1 VEFRLGAQPLLGWLI
16 IGPLAGYGVNKG
28 EGSCATLGAAPVDYQ
43 PIFVSGCLRRQ
54 IRGGSRAAAAAPDD
68 HRLHGGSCPSLRV
81 RRCLILARVGRR
93 WHPPE
98 ATVGTRADIR
108 SDCNRAQGTAA

>member
-54 IRGGSRAAAAAPDD
+54 IVAA
-68 HRLHGGSCPSLRV
+68 
-81 RRCLILARVGRR
+81 VGQQQPRQMITGF
-93 WHPPE
+93 
-98 ATVGTRADIR
+98 TVGHAPL
-108 SDCNRAQGTAA
+108 CVCAGA